1 MNETYQDLEQH
12 DSIVRAVQRDLSE
25 RSERGMKKYGTTLDR
40 TDVELKGWIQHAY
53 EEVLDL
59 ALYLK
64 RTKRDLG

>member
-64 RTKRDLG
+64 RIKRDLG